1 VSKAH
6 SFARLLHS
14 LDLAHTLTHSRTF
27 LPVRWLAL
35 AHIIS
40 HSLELALPPVGSHS
54 LQLVRTRS
62 LYSTFW
68 RSTELAH
75 TRTPVISNSLALA
88 RTRSL
93 TLTRTSLRRPLAR
106 TIPHSP
112 ELDHTLY
119 HSLAFAKAHSHSLAL
134 ARSPVISQTPLH
146 SLARWLSFAQTLY
159 NSLIIFGTHWNSLTL
174 SRIACHH
181 VGSHSLTR
189 SHSHTL
195 SQVSPT
201 LTHSPNN

>member
-1 VSKAH
+1 MSKAH

-27 LPVRWLAL
+27 LPVRWIAL

-93 TLTRTSLRRPLAR
+93 
-106 TIPHSP
+106 
-112 ELDHTLY
+112 
-119 HSLAFAKAHSHSLAL
+119 SHSLAL
-134 ARSPVISQTPLH
+134 VCAAHWLALYRIHQNSITLFITRSRLLKLIHTRLH
-146 SLARWLSFAQTLY
+146 SLARLLYLKLPCTRWL
-159 NSLIIFGTHWNSLTL
+159 
-174 SRIACHH
+174 
-181 VGSHSLTR
+181 VGSHLLKLSII
-189 SHSHTL
+189 HS
-195 SQVSPT
+195 
-201 LTHSPNN
+201 